1 VATLPSFPAAMVAS
15 VRATWRRRRDSSDP
29 ARQAGSAAA
38 RRGLSL
44 VYPHTGPE
52 ARRPGRST
60 EGASRDACTVEFQRL
75 ARGHGEAGARQRS
88 SPWDERKFWPSS
100 PGRESPPWDERRP
113 RSRGGCC
120 WGGDGPR
127 FYPRVEP
134 DFRGRS
140 GRRAA
145 RFTRRTAR
153 APRSHSSIR
162 PRRKRRRDRER
173 EWGWI
178 CRLGPTKQCNMGTQQ
193 CMTARSHPSSD
204 IAQGARIFSFSPL
217 LLKNIYVSTP
227 EILYASLVPI
237 LDAIGCGA
245 EV

>member
-1 VATLPSFPAAMVAS
+1 
-15 VRATWRRRRDSSDP
+15 
-29 ARQAGSAAA
+29 
-38 RRGLSL
+38 
-44 VYPHTGPE
+44 
-52 ARRPGRST
+52 
-60 EGASRDACTVEFQRL
+60 VEFQWL

-100 PGRESPPWDERRP
+100 PGRESLPWDERRP

-120 WGGDGPR
+120 WGGDDPQ

-145 RFTRRTAR
+145 RFTLRTAR

-178 CRLGPTKQCNMGTQQ
+178 YRLGPTKQCNMGTQQ
-193 CMTARSHPSSD
+193 CMTTRSHPSSD
-204 IAQGARIFSFSPL
+204 IAQGTRIFSFSPL
-217 LLKNIYVSTP
+217 LLKSIYVSTP
-227 EILYASLVPI
+227 RNFICKFGPDTRRHRLWRRGI
-237 LDAIGCGA
+237 TWQ
-245 EV
+245 